1 MADTFAKLTKE
12 EPKTQGHAAASME
25 TMLRGL
31 TSAAGQQK
39 PLFAISVESEHADQA
54 EAAFKT
60 SVAVAGGGLPGGRLE
75 PIDGLGDRTYAGPA
89 GAFYCVRKGSM
100 FITFGLSTGTR
111 EQAIALAQKIVS
123 RIE

>member
-1 MADTFAKLTKE
+1 M
-12 EPKTQGHAAASME
+12 EPAMRSSRSSRRRAAAAASRDFCA
-25 TMLRGL
+25 LL
-31 TSAAGQQK
+31 TSAE
-39 PLFAISVESEHADQA
+39 VADVTGLA
-54 EAAFKT
+54 AAAFKT

-75 PIDGLGDRTYAGPA
+75 PIDGLGDRAYAGPA

-100 FITFGLSTGTR
+100 FITFGFSTGTR